1 MTRLLLVAALLA
13 APALSY
19 AQDSKSQG
27 AVGELVKLL
36 DERKLDA
43 IAAAQGDAFVGALYL
58 PGSQLLVVR
67 GKLTPPERAQYL
79 ILNKNY
85 RDLYI
90 DLNSA
95 SDNATR
101 VFISDLGAN
110 GLRFRRD
117 GGQPFDTADLGGK
130 SYSFDGDW
138 GRANLSRD
146 DYTKA
151 WQEADEQYT
160 QMVQAL
166 LAELRKAS

>member
-1 MTRLLLVAALLA
+1 MTRLLLAAALVLL
-13 APALSY
+13 PAVSY
-19 AQDSKSQG
+19 AQDSRSAA

-36 DERKLDA
+36 DARKLDA
-43 IAAAQGDAFVGALYL
+43 IGAVQGDAFVGALYL

-67 GKLTPPERAQYL
+67 GRMAPPERAQYL

-117 GGQPFDTADLGGK
+117 GDQPFDTADVAGK

-146 DYTKA
+146 AYTKA
-151 WQEADEQYT
+151 WQDADEQYS
-160 QMVQAL
+160 QMIQSL
-166 LAELRKAS
+166 LEELRKTS

>member
-67 GKLTPPERAQYL
+67 GRLAPPERAQYL

-117 GGQPFDTADLGGK
+117 GDQPFDTADVAGR

-151 WQEADEQYT
+151 WQDADDQYT